1 MWPKLKRIQNP
12 KYQTSTYEDRILY
25 EPKSNIDLNELK
37 LRQRFIES
45 GFDDNKVSSAGAV
58 GRFQIMPSTGEEYA
72 RITGNTGNLTDPTYN
87 EKIRD
92 YYINTRIP
100 QMLKRK
106 NSSDSSAIA
115 QGLFAYV
122 AGAGN
127 ANKELDR
134 LEALGEDVN
143 NSTKWVNKI
152 KNGYAKNYIKFTF
165 LKDSVNRYLNDQE
178 YEKAKKKH
186 GFK

>member
-1 MWPKLKRIQNP
+1 MEPERLKRIP
-12 KYQTSTYEDRILY
+12 HPTKPVSTYNDRILY
-25 EPKSNIDLNELK
+25 KPEIDHNEIK
-37 LRQRFIES
+37 LRQRFMES
-45 GFDDNKVSSAGAV
+45 GFDDSKVSSAGAL
-58 GRFQIMPSTGEEYA
+58 GRFQIMPSTGEEYS
-72 RITGNTGNLTDPTYN
+72 RITGRAGDLMDPAYN
-87 EKIRD
+87 EEVRD
-92 YYINTRIP
+92 YYMNTRIP

-115 QGLFAYV
+115 QNLFAYV

-143 NSTKWVNKI
+143 NSTEWVNKI
-152 KNGYAKNYIKFTF
+152 KNGHAKQYINFTF
-165 LKDSVNRYLNDQE
+165 LKKDVNKYLNTQE